1 MILVHIITNRKK
13 QALEMVQMLTEKKL
27 MLHAIISKKTV
38 YEYKNV
44 LLKKK
49 QFLIIG
55 QTKGLLFKTINEKLQ
70 SKYPDNMPI
79 LYSVP
84 IIYMDEQ
91 QTDYIR
97 EYTAKV

>member
-1 MILVHIITNRKK
+1 MILVHIITNGKK
-13 QALEMVQMLTEKKL
+13 QALDIVQMLTEQKL

-38 YEYKNV
+38 YEYDHE

-55 QTKGLLFKTINEKLQ
+55 QTKGLLFKKINEQLRIAYSHK
-70 SKYPDNMPI
+70 MPL

-84 IIYMDEQ
+84 IIYMDDEQ
-91 QTDYIR
+91 TELIR
-97 EYTAKV
+97 EFTAKV